1 MGAPSGSA
9 DVSAIGRVRAFLAG
23 WLGLGVGFGSRVGN
37 RPAALPPG
45 FSVLRVGLTAGML
58 GRLPTGSGEVTVAG
72 TGSAAA
78 GTCGAAACGGIAEV
92 CDPVVRA
99 DAVMEI
105 AADALGAFA
114 R

>member
-9 DVSAIGRVRAFLAG
+9 DVSAIGRVRAFWAG
-23 WLGLGVGFGSRVGN
+23 CAGLLVVGFGSRVGN

-45 FSVLRVGLTAGML
+45 LRVGLTAGML

-72 TGSAAA
+72 TGGAPA
-78 GTCGAAACGGIAEV
+78 GICGAIAGDSGAVIETV
-92 CDPVVRA
+92 A
-99 DAVMEI
+99 DT
-105 AADALGAFA
+105 LGNFA